1 MEFLTKSKSM
11 RVTSA
16 LPSIEPRSPVVAP
29 KRAFTLIELLVVI
42 AIIAILAAMLLPA
55 LSRAKCKAQ
64 AIHCLNNAKQL
75 SLAVI
80 TYTGDFV
87 ELFPPNPDDGNVN
100 NPPHEWVGGQVGGGW
115 PGRAAAANTFDQN
128 TLLNPNTSAI
138 ANYVNKSPG
147 IFQCPS
153 DPRIGPAAAGN
164 PNAGQLIHA
173 VRSVSMNQGVGSIC
187 DGYSPPACPGHSGPP
202 HNPVNGP
209 WLTGSQG
216 GCGGSPRNM
225 HDAPW
230 ATFGKTT
237 DFHTVGPSQIFMTT
251 DESYYSINDGA
262 LAVAAGSAQGTLTP
276 EWVDWPAAYHCGS
289 GVFSFCDGHG
299 ELHKFITG
307 TLNDDV
313 GGAYTM
319 DLTPQNDADWLWV
332 AMHATHNVQTGIPF

>member
-1 MEFLTKSKSM
+1 M
-11 RVTSA
+11 RVTGA
-16 LPSIEPRSPVVAP
+16 LPSIEPRSPVLSP

-55 LSRAKCKAQ
+55 LARAKQKAQ

-75 SLAVI
+75 CLAVI

-100 NPPHEWVGGQVGGGW
+100 TPPHEWVAGQAGGGW
-115 PGRAAAANTFDQN
+115 PGKAASANTFDQTAIIN
-128 TLLNPNTSAI
+128 QNESAI

-153 DPRIGPAAAGN
+153 DPRIGPAPAGN
-164 PNAGQLIHA
+164 PQAGQLVRA
-173 VRSVSMNQGVGSIC
+173 ARSVSMNQGVGSIC
-187 DGYSPPACPGHSGPP
+187 NAYEPGTCAGHSGPP
-202 HNPVNGP
+202 MNPVNGP
-209 WLTGSQG
+209 WLTGAGG
-216 GCGGSPRNM
+216 GCTSGRNM

-262 LAVAAGSAQGTLTP
+262 LAVAAGSATGTLTP
-276 EWVDWPAAYHCGS
+276 EWVDWPAAYHANS
-289 GVFSFCDGHG
+289 GCFSFCDGHG
-299 ELHKFITG
+299 ELHKWITG
-307 TLNDDV
+307 TLNEDV
-313 GGAYTM
+313 GGAFLM
-319 DLTPQNDADWLWV
+319 DLNAQNDADWLWLV
-332 AMHATHNVQTGIPF
+332 EHATHNVQTGIPF